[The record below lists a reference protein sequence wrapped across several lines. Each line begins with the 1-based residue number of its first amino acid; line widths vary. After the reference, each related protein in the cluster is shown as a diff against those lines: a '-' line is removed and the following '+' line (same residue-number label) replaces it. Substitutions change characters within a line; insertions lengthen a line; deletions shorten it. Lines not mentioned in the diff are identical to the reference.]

1 MYGKT
6 CNSQVL
12 APTEVL
18 LFSLSLTFDRLHN
31 DKNLIL
37 LDFYQAFTKPGLW
50 TGLDCGLDRT
60 ELTAFISAN

>member
-1 MYGKT
+1 MS
-6 CNSQVL
+6 NSQVL

-50 TGLDCGLDRT
+50 TDWIVDQTGLDSQFLFLQT
-60 ELTAFISAN
+60 ERK

>member
-6 CNSQVL
+6 YNSQVL

-18 LFSLSLTFDRLHN
+18 LFSLSLTFDRLHD

-37 LDFYQAFTKPGLW
+37 LGFYQAFTKPGLW
-50 TGLDCGLDRT
+50 TGMDCGLDRT
-60 ELTAFISAN
+60 GVTAFLSAN